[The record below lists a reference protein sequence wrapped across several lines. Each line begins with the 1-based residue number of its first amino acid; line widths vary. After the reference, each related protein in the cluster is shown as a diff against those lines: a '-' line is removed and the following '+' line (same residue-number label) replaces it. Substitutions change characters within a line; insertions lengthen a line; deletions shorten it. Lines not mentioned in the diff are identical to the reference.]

1 MEKKIKDYRK
11 KVESKNDKEDAKQP
25 STKMSGSCSGERGNN
40 RKRGRE
46 SLGLE
51 VDANKRQKVTDKQVN
66 MEGRSSV
73 GKDNAEPG
81 TDMAREDS
89 SGRKVA
95 GPRVSPANES
105 ESRSSRKLDEQSV
118 EGLLLVVHDTEERQE
133 VHKMLKN
140 ATGSGSNISEFVFI
154 SSSTRLTCLL
164 LDLQGS
170 KYSTTGTRCITSSC
184 HEHRGDDRKRPSAAF
199 RRQF

>member
-1 MEKKIKDYRK
+1 MV
-11 KVESKNDKEDAKQP
+11 VESESDKEDAKQQ
-25 STKMSGSCSGERGNN
+25 STKKVEDVSESFSGERGNN
-40 RKRGRE
+40 RKRERQ

-66 MEGRSSV
+66 LERRSLVGR
-73 GKDNAEPG
+73 DNAEPG

-89 SGRKVA
+89 AGRKVA
-95 GPRVSPANES
+95 GPRISPANES

-118 EGLLLVVHDTEERQE
+118 EGLLVVHDAEERQE

-140 ATGSGSNISEFVFI
+140 ATGSGSNISEFVFFL
-154 SSSTRLTCLL
+154 SSTRLTCLL

-170 KYSTTGTRCITSSC
+170 ECSTTGTRWITPPC
-184 HEHRGDDRKRPSAAF
+184 LEHRCDDRKHTSAAF

>member
-1 MEKKIKDYRK
+1 MV
-11 KVESKNDKEDAKQP
+11 VESESDKEDAKQP
-25 STKMSGSCSGERGNN
+25 STKKVEDVSESFSGERGNN
-40 RKRGRE
+40 RKRERQ

-66 MEGRSSV
+66 LERRSL
-73 GKDNAEPG
+73 
-81 TDMAREDS
+81 DS
-89 SGRKVA
+89 AGRKVA
-95 GPRVSPANES
+95 GPRISPANES

-118 EGLLLVVHDTEERQE
+118 EGLLVVHDAEERQE

-140 ATGSGSNISEFVFI
+140 ATGSGSNISEFVFFL
-154 SSSTRLTCLL
+154 SSTRLTCLL

-170 KYSTTGTRCITSSC
+170 ECSTTGTRWITPPC
-184 HEHRGDDRKRPSAAF
+184 LEHRCDDRKHTSAAF